1 MSGNSPRTASSRFN
15 SLIAPATAWDEFAF
29 SIRRRRTRTAGS
41 LSLIAHLRTNTW
53 ASKKELIRTGH
64 AKLGKLASNTPA
76 GRGSLMSCAFD
87 LQSVMMNML
96 SRTSTVLA
104 PEPQKVQSNSEAWR
118 NRSCG
123 YQQARR
129 AEAVCSYRAILSG
142 PISHSRRGACPFARP
157 KCNSRRPRCSGR
169 PWDLNS
175 RLLN

>member
-15 SLIAPATAWDEFAF
+15 SLIAAATAWDEFAF

-76 GRGSLMSCAFD
+76 GRASLMSCAFD
-87 LQSVMMNML
+87 LQSVMMNTL

-104 PEPQKVQSNSEAWR
+104 PEPQKVQSNSDAWR

-123 YQQARR
+123 YQQLQTDGGTRLQQRLPAFAPKGVAR
-129 AEAVCSYRAILSG
+129 
-142 PISHSRRGACPFARP
+142 
-157 KCNSRRPRCSGR
+157 
-169 PWDLNS
+169 
-175 RLLN
+175 

>member
-15 SLIAPATAWDEFAF
+15 SLIAAATAWDEFAF

-87 LQSVMMNML
+87 LQSVMMNTL

-123 YQQARR
+123 YQQLQTDGATEVFEMDLMALVSTSHPDGFRNHA
-129 AEAVCSYRAILSG
+129 AECGPSEILRG
-142 PISHSRRGACPFARP
+142 ISCT
-157 KCNSRRPRCSGR
+157 KT
-169 PWDLNS
+169 
-175 RLLN
+175 